1 MSIVKN
7 GSRDLIKGK
16 ESTSIYRSASF
27 KSEEKSIIKD
37 TEYNTEINKS
47 FVKRTAGEQSLNKII
62 NNEAIYKGNNKSSNK
77 NYNNNGYRNTI
88 NRKELNRDRVNIQ
101 SYKSYQYTK
110 ATIRKEERLGD
121 NYSSK
126 VYIKN
131 NNQRNVYPK
140 SKDNRIIVNKGEVN
154 RQYNKEN
161 LKSYYK
167 SSNSNIGT
175 TRSGIKYNKNN
186 NESKNYSRSNVS
198 RTESRIKYTEGNI
211 INSYESTNC
220 NIINNNELRRNNVIR
235 SNSELSQSNI
245 IKDNGIKSIIKPEK
259 NTLIN
264 NRRIESIIKSKKVD
278 IKNNNAAR
286 NYTISDISK
295 TGFKIKYNERN
306 IRKNNELSKN
316 TIIINSK
323 IDAVI
328 KSKENNIIKDNRV
341 KSIIKPEKI
350 TLINNR
356 RVKYLIKRKEVNIK
370 NNNLGIIKRKE
381 ALVKWKDGID
391 RNSNL
396 DGIIKVKE
404 PIISAK
410 IINNDISK
418 KFIKNRVPNIK
429 NYDIYGNKK
438 RKLNIVKSDKLN
450 PIGRYK
456 KVIEDLK
463 YVKSINFSKIKKE
476 FFKGRYIRSILNNGI
491 DNLNISDG
499 DYSNTIAKEKIYRIA
514 AAPRDVV
521 RAGRSLKRAYNGAR
535 YIKDISKNIK
545 SISNLKTI
553 KLKRVVGKG
562 ITTSLINEVNS
573 LKGNENIGIQSI
585 VKTKD
590 AIVNTKNTIHITKN
604 TLRYSVKATKKATKL
619 TKNTFEY
626 SRKGVKRLKKAT
638 KLTYNI
644 GRKLSVMTTKFLS
657 NPMLLKTMI
666 ALAGIIISLSL
677 VISIVT
683 GVISIFVGEQSNV
696 ENAVPNES
704 QREFILKLVP
714 ITQKNYKEFGIFPSV
729 TIAQAIHESG
739 WGKSQLSIQANN
751 LFGVKADSSWTGN
764 TIEMLTQEYI
774 NGEIITVM
782 AKWRKYDSIEDSVRD
797 HGKFLKENPRYEK
810 AGVFKAK
817 DYKEQAYAI
826 RMAVYATDPQYAS
839 LICNTIEAYSLDIY
853 DFTIGDGNE
862 VIEIAISTGMSIVGK
877 SPYVFGGGRNPEDI
891 AALRF
896 DCSSFVH
903 WCYANAGLNLGD
915 YRSVTTFSLIEMG
928 RSVSINEIKRGD
940 LIFFDTYTTN
950 GHIGIWLGDN
960 KFLHDGTS
968 KGVTVSEFTGY
979 YKERFNGNIR
989 RIIE

>member
-491 DNLNISDG
+491 DNLNISGG

-714 ITQKNYKEFGIFPSV
+714 IAQKNYKEFGIFPSV

-782 AKWRKYDSIEDSVRD
+782 AKWRAYENFEDSVRD
-797 HGKFLKENPRYEK
+797 HGKFLKENSRYEK

-826 RMAVYATDPQYAS
+826 RMAGYATDPQYAS
-839 LICNTIEAYSLDIY
+839 LICNTIEAYSLNIY

-928 RSVSINEIKRGD
+928 RAVSINEIKRGD
-940 LIFFDTYTTN
+940 LIFFDTYATN

-968 KGVTVSEFTGY
+968 KGATVSEFTGY
-979 YKERFNGNIR
+979 YKEKFNGKIR